1 MKCTAILNLNKADTI
16 KRLVMYGV
24 APKEA
29 RQTVGDLEKYQWQNN
44 DTTANGTTFVICY
57 DPSKRRKYNIL
68 FKLGVNFER
77 AYKGA

>member
-1 MKCTAILNLNKADTI
+1 MKCTAVLNLTKADAV

-29 RQTVGDLEKYQWQNN
+29 RRTVGDIQRFNWQNN
-44 DTTANGTTFVICY
+44 DTTANGTTFVIYY

-68 FKLGVNFER
+68 FKLGVNFSR

>member
-1 MKCTAILNLNKADTI
+1 MKCTAILNLNKADAI
-16 KRLVMYGV
+16 KRLTMYGV

-29 RQTVGDLEKYQWQNN
+29 KKAVSDLERNNWRNN
-44 DTTANGTTFVICY
+44 DITANGTTFVIYY

-68 FKLGVNFER
+68 FKLGVNFSR

>member
-1 MKCTAILNLNKADTI
+1 MRCTAVLNLNKADTV
-16 KRLVMYGV
+16 KRLISYGV
-24 APKEA
+24 TPKEA
-29 RQTVGDLEKYQWQNN
+29 RQTVRDIERNHWQNN

-68 FKLGVNFER
+68 FKLGVNFSR

>member
-1 MKCTAILNLNKADTI
+1 MRCTAVLNLSKADAV

-29 RQTVGDLEKYQWQNN
+29 RQTVGDLERNHWQNN
-44 DTTANGTTFVICY
+44 DTTANGTTFVIYY

-68 FKLGVNFER
+68 FKQGVNFTR